1 MSILLRN
8 QYVRILLIQE
18 VDGNCYSS
26 EKMTKIDRDKDK
38 TEKNLS
44 VQEGEKI
51 MFLKIVKNDLLR
63 NKIVTMTV
71 FVFITM
77 AVILAASA
85 INNIANLIQAM
96 SDLQESAVPAE
107 ITVMH
112 AGEYDQAEIDQFTE
126 QYRDHIAMQETM
138 VLQNI
143 DGSNIHFGQNQT
155 MAGTIQDISF
165 VVQNKKFDFILDLD
179 NEKLDV
185 KEGFIAVPIYFMEQH
200 DLKIDDTITVK
211 RGGYKEEFVISD
223 YARDFEMNSS
233 LTSSKR
239 FVINQNDYDEMLEMQ
254 AGELE
259 YLIEFKLDEN
269 GDSAAVQT
277 AYIEEGLPANGPI
290 IEGKIFRMFNA
301 MSDMAVAIVII
312 FISILLIV
320 IASLCIRLTFLATID
335 EDIREI
341 GVMKA
346 MGISKKDIK
355 KVYLN
360 KYRVISVAAGIIG
373 YLLSFAAVNL
383 LNGNMRLY
391 ISSDLSGSLKYVLSL
406 IAPLLVY
413 FMIVMYCQQVL
424 KSIDKISAVE
434 AIRSDIMERGKSRKN
449 SFPLLKN
456 KFFSTNIYMGL
467 RDVFKR
473 FKLYRLLF
481 FIFAVCTFIVIL
493 PLNIYN
499 TMNSPEF
506 STYMGIGKSDMRI
519 DFRRTDTI
527 TEDFKKL
534 QEELKNDSDIEKYAT
549 YITSSYQVK
558 NAEGSWDYINIE
570 TGDFSVF
577 PLNYLEGGAPK
588 GEGEISLSY
597 ANASKDGLNKK
608 VGDEIVVKA
617 TGTEKNLKVTGIY
630 QDITNGG
637 KTAKA
642 HTSLEVNEE
651 AVLWYIVSMD
661 MAPGVDKRVKMDYY
675 QNAYNS
681 VQVNDI
687 KEYTGQ
693 TLGNIIDQMS
703 LIVIGGI
710 AIAVIIAVL
719 ITALF
724 LRMLL
729 SKDTSQIAIMRS
741 VGLTSKQIS
750 HQYMA
755 GTMMVL
761 VVGII
766 LGVLVSNYLGEFLVS
781 ISMSSMG
788 AAKIEFV
795 HIIWQT
801 WLLCPL
807 ALIIAVGLTIF
818 VSCKVAVED
827 DLSVVIRR

>member
-1 MSILLRN
+1 
-8 QYVRILLIQE
+8 
-18 VDGNCYSS
+18 
-26 EKMTKIDRDKDK
+26 
-38 TEKNLS
+38 
-44 VQEGEKI
+44 
-51 MFLKIVKNDLLR
+51 MFLKMVKNDFIR
-63 NKIVTMTV
+63 NKIITMTV

-85 INNIANLIQAM
+85 VNNIGNLIQGITKF
-96 SDLQESAVPAE
+96 QGSAVPAD

-112 AGEYDQAEIDQFTE
+112 AGEYDQGKIDRFTD

-165 VVQNKKFDFILDLD
+165 VVQNKNFDFILNLD

-185 KEGFIAVPIYFMEQH
+185 KKGFVAVPIYFMEQH
-200 DLKIDDTITVK
+200 DLKIGDTITVK
-211 RGGYKEEFVISD
+211 SGWYEKAFVISD
-223 YARDFEMNSS
+223 YARDFEMNSP

-239 FVINQNDYDEMLEMQ
+239 FVVNQHDYNEMLKMQ

-259 YLIEFKLDEN
+259 YLIEFKLNET

-277 AYIEEGLPANGPI
+277 AYNEAGLPANGPI
-290 IEGKIFRMFNA
+290 LEGKIFAIFNS
-301 MSDMAVAIVII
+301 MSDMIIAIVVI
-312 FISILLIV
+312 FISMLLLV

-346 MGISKKDIK
+346 MGISRKDIK

-360 KYRVISVAAGIIG
+360 KYRIIAAAAGIIG
-373 YLLSFAAVNL
+373 YLMSFAAVNL
-383 LNGNMRLY
+383 LNSNMKLY
-391 ISSDLSGSLKYVLSL
+391 IASDLSGSLNYILAL
-406 IAPLLVY
+406 IAPILVY
-413 FMIVMYCQQVL
+413 VMIVMYCKRVL
-424 KSIDKISAVE
+424 KRIDKISAVE
-434 AIRSDIMERGKSRKN
+434 ALRSDIMERGKN

-467 RDVFKR
+467 RDVGKR
-473 FKLYRLLF
+473 FRLYRLLLVI
-481 FIFAVCTFIVIL
+481 FIVCTLIVIL
-493 PLNIYN
+493 PVNIYN
-499 TMNSPEF
+499 TMSSPEF
-506 STYMGIGKSDMRI
+506 SSYMGIGKQDMRI
-519 DFRRTDTI
+519 DLRRTDSI

-534 QEELKNDSDIEKYAT
+534 QEELQNDSDIEKFAP

-558 NAEGSWDYINIE
+558 NAEGSWDYMNIE

-577 PLNYLEGGAPK
+577 PLKFLEGRAPK
-588 GEGEISLSY
+588 AEGEISLSL
-597 ANASKDGLNKK
+597 ANAAKDGLNKK
-608 VGDEIVVKA
+608 VGDEVTVRIGGQEQKL
-617 TGTEKNLKVTGIY
+617 TVTGIY

-642 HTSLEVNEE
+642 HTSLGVNEE
-651 AVLWYIVSMD
+651 AILWYIVSLNL
-661 MAPGVDKRVKMDYY
+661 AEGVDARKKMEYY
-675 QNAYNS
+675 QNAYS
-681 VQVNDI
+681 TAQVNDI
-687 KEYTGQ
+687 KEYTQQ
-693 TLGNIIDQMS
+693 TLGNIIDQMGTV
-703 LIVIGGI
+703 VIGGI
-710 AIAVIIAVL
+710 SVAIIIAVL

-729 SKDTSQIAIMRS
+729 SKDMSQIAIMRS
-741 VGLTSKQIS
+741 MGLTLKQIS

-755 GTMMVL
+755 GTLMVL
-761 VVGII
+761 ILGII
-766 LGVLVSNYLGEFLVS
+766 FGVLTANLLGEFLVS
-781 ISMSSMG
+781 LAMSSMG

-818 VSCKVAVED
+818 ISCKVAVKD
-827 DLSVVIRR
+827 DLSVVLRS